1 MISNHSKAIA
11 NLNKNLTLIIAIT
24 CFLSACSGSKGDDLD
39 EFMENAGKDIRAKTD
54 ALPEVKA
61 YIPIEYNADGSLSD
75 PFKARKVKA
84 NNGGTLQPNLD
95 RPKEPLEL
103 FPIESLKFVGTI
115 EKTKLRYALLNT
127 PENTVQQVKIGNYLG
142 QNFGLV
148 TDISENSIT
157 VKEIVQDE
165 LTGDWA
171 ERIVSL
177 ELQE

>member
-1 MISNHSKAIA
+1 MRNNNTFKQNTAHFT
-11 NLNKNLTLIIAIT
+11 LLIIALA
-24 CFLSACSGSKGDDLD
+24 FLNGCSGSKGDDLD

-61 YIPIEYNADGSLSD
+61 YIPIEYNADGNLTD
-75 PFKARKVKA
+75 PFKAKKVKA
-84 NNGGTLQPNLD
+84 NNNSSIQPNLN

-127 PENTVQQVKIGNYLG
+127 PDNTVQQIKIGNYIG
-142 QNFGLV
+142 QNFGIV

-171 ERIVSL
+171 ERVVSL

>member
-1 MISNHSKAIA
+1 MM
-11 NLNKNLTLIIAIT
+11 LNRQSHAATSFKLLLLTTMVACTLV
-24 CFLSACSGSKGDDLD
+24 ACSNSQGDDLD
-39 EFMENAGKDIRAKTD
+39 EFMENAGKDIRSKSD
-54 ALPEVKA
+54 PLPEVKA
-61 YIPIEYNADGSLSD
+61 YIPLEYDADGTLTD
-75 PFKARKVKA
+75 PFKAKKVKST
-84 NNGGTLQPNLD
+84 NGGVFQPNLN
-95 RPKEPLEL
+95 RPKEPLEM

-127 PENTVQQVKIGNYLG
+127 PDATVQQVKIGNYIG
-142 QNFGLV
+142 QNFGMV

-171 ERIVSL
+171 ERLVSI